1 MFGFGF
7 GEILLIVV
15 VAIIFLGP
23 DKLPK
28 AIVDIAKFIKAVK
41 KTIDGAKDT
50 IDKELNI
57 SELKKEAL
65 EYKEKF
71 EQQVQSI
78 EKKTV
83 SPIMQEYGNIDSM
96 FSEYNPKKI
105 LQNQV
110 DGVKESIDGLD
121 AKKSSE
127 ENLDTLEEL
136 ATSTNTKTVHETKNI
151 SSAAQSAVQRSGLD
165 ESLVLNQLNN
175 DLSVGEV
182 NNIHSDITAAQAG
195 KLNLNDTNT
204 KQAQTSTAKKARTKQ
219 EPISKE
225 EREKRHQAKLAQDAK
240 RLELRAKEAKFKT
253 NDLDSEGKQA
263 RRQKKIQKKI
273 EKSAK

>member
-83 SPIMQEYGNIDSM
+83 NPIMQEYGNIDTM
-96 FSEYNPKKI
+96 FADYNPKKI
-105 LQNQV
+105 LNEQV
-110 DGVKESIDGLD
+110 EDIKESASGLD
-121 AKKSSE
+121 SKKSKDEAS
-127 ENLDTLEEL
+127 LDELEDL
-136 ATSTNTKTVHETKNI
+136 ATSNTRTVSKVK
-151 SSAAQSAVQRSGLD
+151 SASKEVDRAIDKSGLN

-182 NNIHSDITAAQAG
+182 NNIHTDIAAAQAG
-195 KLNLNDTNT
+195 TLQVGNT
-204 KQAQTSTAKKARTKQ
+204 KALKPEKKVAVKK

-225 EREKRHQAKLAQDAK
+225 EREKRRQAKLEEDARK
-240 RLELRAKEAKFKT
+240 LELRAKQAKFKT
-253 NDLDSEGKQA
+253 NDIELEGKQA
-263 RRQKKIQKKI
+263 RRQKKLQKKI